1 MQLAH
6 TNDVLTAAPVAWAA
20 RLIERM
26 QALYGAKFSQQWEGI
41 EPGRLAQVWAEELL
55 GYTAEEIQRGL
66 ASCRGR
72 TFPPTL
78 PEFLGLCR
86 PTLNPEAA
94 YHEAVAG
101 VSARSRGVI
110 GNWSHPGVYWA
121 AVRVGQHDLLNMG
134 WQAIRSRWEYAL
146 RDVMAQGKWDP
157 IPTPSLALVAPG
169 GNVSTREEAQAF
181 LQQIKG
187 KTGKGLLEPI
197 EDHRAWAGRIVA
209 RAAKGESVTPTVLRM
224 AQKAMTEP
232 TETRDE

>member
-6 TNDVLTAAPVAWAA
+6 ATEAPAPLPVAWAA

-26 QALYGAKFSQQWEGI
+26 QALYGRKFAEQWEGI
-41 EPGRLAQVWAEELL
+41 EPARLAEVWAQEIAD
-55 GYTAEEIQRGL
+55 YTAEEIQRGL

-110 GNWSHPGVYWA
+110 GQWSHPGVYWA
-121 AVRVGQHDLLNMG
+121 AQRVGAHDLLNMG

-146 RDVMAQGKWDP
+146 RDVMAQGKWEA

-169 GNVSTREEAQAF
+169 GNVSTREEALAF
-181 LQQIKG
+181 LRDIKQR
-187 KTGKGLLEPI
+187 TGHSLLPSI
-197 EDHRAWAGRIVA
+197 MDHRAWAQRIVA
-209 RAAKGESVTPTVLRM
+209 KAQNGESVTPTVLRM
-224 AQKAMTEP
+224 AQRAIDAP
-232 TETRDE
+232 TEASDE